1 MTGAVSGLGGG
12 VGTSAMLGYRMVA
25 ASLDKQVAAFR
36 KSGVVARDIE
46 YFRQN
51 IGKVQTA
58 DELVK
63 DYRLYRVVLS
73 AYGLDSQINAQGLMK
88 KVLGENWADSKAIA
102 NRLVDSRYREIARDF
117 NFHFAGNGKL
127 KNATFVEGIVDRFVT
142 AEFEKNTENSSPGVR
157 LALYFKRMAPKITS
171 WYQVLGDKPLYEVVR
186 TALQIPAAGSQTGID
201 GQAKLLE
208 RRIGL
213 ENLKDPA
220 AVERFIGRFLANY
233 DQANASATTSVA
245 SLIQPLAPLSGGS
258 VSLGAATI
266 LSLASQRR

>member
-1 MTGAVSGLGGG
+1 MTSVSGLGGTTG
-12 VGTSAMLGYRMVA
+12 MSAMLGYRMVE

-51 IGKVQTA
+51 IGKIETA

-73 AYGLDSQINAQGLMK
+73 AYGLDSQINGQGLMK
-88 KVLGENWADSKAIA
+88 KVLGENWSDPKAMA
-102 NRLVDSRYREIARDF
+102 NRLVDSRYREIAKDF
-117 NFHFAGNGKL
+117 NFHFVGNAKL
-127 KNATFVEGIVDRFVT
+127 KSTAFIESVIDRFVT
-142 AEFEKNTENSSPGVR
+142 AEFEKSTENTSPGVR
-157 LALYFKRMAPKITS
+157 LALYFKRMAPNITS

-220 AVERFIGRFLANY
+220 ALERLIGRFLANY
-233 DQANASATTSVA
+233 DKTNASTAMSVA
-245 SLIQPLAPLSGGS
+245 SLIQPLAPVSGGS
-258 VSLGAATI
+258 VSLGASTI

>member
-1 MTGAVSGLGGG
+1 VTSAVSGLGG
-12 VGTSAMLGYRMVA
+12 TSMSAMLGYRMVE

-51 IGKVQTA
+51 IGKVDNA

-73 AYGLDSQINAQGLMK
+73 AYGLDAQINSQALMK
-88 KVLGENWADSKAIA
+88 KVLGENWSDPKAMA
-102 NRLVDSRYREIARDF
+102 NRLVDSRYREIAKAF
-117 NFHFAGNGKL
+117 NFHFAGNSKL
-127 KNATFVEGIVDRFVT
+127 KNTTFVESVIDRFVT
-142 AEFEKNTENSSPGVR
+142 AEFEKSTENTNPGVR
-157 LALYFKRMAPKITS
+157 LALYFKRMAPNITS

-201 GQAKLLE
+201 GQVKLLE

-220 AVERFIGRFLANY
+220 ALERLIGRFLANY
-233 DQANASATTSVA
+233 DQANASATLSVA
-245 SLIQPLAPLSGGS
+245 SLIQPLATSSGS
-258 VSLGAATI
+258 VSLGASTI
-266 LSLASQRR
+266 LSLASLRR

>member
-1 MTGAVSGLGGG
+1 MTSGISGLAGGS
-12 VGTSAMLGYRMVA
+12 GTPAMLGYRMVE
-25 ASLDKQVAAFR
+25 ASLDKQVATFR
-36 KSGVVARDIE
+36 KSGIVARDIE

-51 IGKVQTA
+51 IGKIETA

-88 KVLGENWADSKAIA
+88 KVLGENWADSKAMA
-102 NRLVDSRYREIARDF
+102 NRLVDSRYREIAKAF
-117 NFHFAGNGKL
+117 NFHFSGNAKL
-127 KNATFVEGIVDRFVT
+127 QNAAFVEGIIDRFVT
-142 AEFEKNTENSSPGVR
+142 AEFEKSTENTNPGVR
-157 LALYFKRMAPKITS
+157 LALYFKRMAPGITS

-233 DQANASATTSVA
+233 DQANSSASLSVA
-245 SLIQPLAPLSGGS
+245 SLIQPLAPIPGGS
-258 VSLGAATI
+258 VSLGASTI

>member
-1 MTGAVSGLGGG
+1 MTSAISGSGGG
-12 VGTSAMLGYRMVA
+12 ISMSAMLDYRMVEV
-25 ASLDKQVAAFR
+25 SLDKQVAAFR

-51 IGKVQTA
+51 IGKIETA

-88 KVLGENWADSKAIA
+88 KVLGENWGDPKATA
-102 NRLVDSRYREIARDF
+102 NRLVDSRYREIAKAF
-117 NFHFAGNGKL
+117 NFHFAGDSKL
-127 KNATFVEGIVDRFVT
+127 KNAAFVEGIVDRFVT
-142 AEFEKNTENSSPGVR
+142 TEFEKSTENTSPGVR
-157 LALYFKRMAPKITS
+157 LALYFKRMAPNVTS

-213 ENLKDPA
+213 DSLKDPA
-220 AVERFIGRFLANY
+220 ALERFIGRFLANY
-233 DQANASATTSVA
+233 DQANASTTTSVA
-245 SLIQPLAPLSGGS
+245 SLIQPLAPISGGS